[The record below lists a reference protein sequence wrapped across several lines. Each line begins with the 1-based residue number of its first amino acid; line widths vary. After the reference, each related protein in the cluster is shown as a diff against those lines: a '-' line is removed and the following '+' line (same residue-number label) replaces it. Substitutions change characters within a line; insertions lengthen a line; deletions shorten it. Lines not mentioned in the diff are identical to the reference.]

1 MPQRH
6 AGATNEGLPVS
17 RKGGAYVT
25 DENGNQQLVERTQSR
40 EEAAATEPP
49 GPTKPKAHTTKKKLA
64 SK

>member
-1 MPQRH
+1 M
-6 AGATNEGLPVS
+6 S